1 MHKSEETSILK
12 AQGEPHHCVQSYL
25 RRGYKEDGARLFSGC
40 AVPGQEVPF
49 EQQEVFLCCVDDR
62 VLAQIVQR
70 VWSILLGD
78 LQKLSGCGPG

>member
-1 MHKSEETSILK
+1 MGGFLAVYIYNQWECAKRT
-12 AQGEPHHCVQSYL
+12 EPGSFQW
-25 RRGYKEDGARLFSGC
+25 C